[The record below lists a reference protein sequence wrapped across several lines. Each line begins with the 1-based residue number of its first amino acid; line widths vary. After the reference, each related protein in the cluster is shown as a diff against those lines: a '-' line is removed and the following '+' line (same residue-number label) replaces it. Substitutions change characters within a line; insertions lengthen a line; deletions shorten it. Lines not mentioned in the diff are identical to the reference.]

1 MREKIDRST
10 FDHLVELAAL
20 ELDEEQS
27 EYLRRELNAQLDAI
41 AELTAIPIPEGTQAN
56 LHGVDFP
63 VETSAQPRED
73 EWIPSE
79 IEDEILKQAP
89 QTEGRFFVVPDI
101 PHTSLDKKE
110 GEDAS

>member
-20 ELDEEQS
+20 ELDEKQS
-27 EYLRRELNAQLDAI
+27 EYLRHELNAQMDSI
-41 AELTAIPIPEGTQAN
+41 AQLAAIPIPEETEIS
-56 LHGVDFP
+56 LHGVEFP

-73 EWIPSE
+73 EWIPSDAP
-79 IEDEILKQAP
+79 DEILKQAP

-110 GEDAS
+110 EE